1 MKEKNKWSV
10 YNMWWSIY
18 FDLLELSAFIT
29 AFTWSLNA
37 SGALD
42 IL

>member
-10 YNMWWSIY
+10 YDIYFIY
-18 FDLLELSAFIT
+18 FDVNAFLT
-29 AFTWSLNA
+29 AFTRSLNA